1 MYYVMG
7 QRRRYFAEVRDYD
20 GEDGADA
27 HLIAAAPEML
37 AALAAVRDGN
47 NFAAM
52 AQQERDLVIAAIAK
66 AEGQGA

>member
-1 MYYVMG
+1 MFYVMG
-7 QRRRYFAEVRDYD
+7 RRHRYFAEVRDYD

-47 NFAAM
+47 TFAAM
-52 AQQERDLVIAAIAK
+52 TQSDRDLVIAAIAK